1 MQMQKEILSVSD
13 INSYIKQLLQ
23 QDGRMSSVLVRGEI
37 SNFTRHSSGHLYF
50 SLKDK
55 TGSIK

>member
-1 MQMQKEILSVSD
+1 MQREILSVSD

-37 SNFTRHSSGHLYF
+37 SIFTRHRAGPR
-50 SLKDK
+50 
-55 TGSIK
+55 